1 MALLISNRCDVQ
13 ESQNTFLQIYSSR
26 LKPEWEYTTMMLPSQ
41 RSERH
46 VAAHAILDAFV
57 FYPVHTYCVLA
68 RSSNPTA
75 PSYSRTS
82 SQPNCLDFGRIPFDT
97 NCFVAVAP
105 LVHFHVI
112 PLHSSARFHPDVET
126 DIPTGFLRSVFPFQP
141 TASSLLGVPLVCAC
155 LRVVQRDPMRCA
167 FCTAPSLATRRTLQ
181 SSYRRTWKDE
191 ASRRR
196 WRP

>member
-1 MALLISNRCDVQ
+1 MQRMQFLTLSSFTQSILIVFWRDLRIPRPPRIPALRVNR
-13 ESQNTFLQIYSSR
+13 I
-26 LKPEWEYTTMMLPSQ
+26 
-41 RSERH
+41 
-46 VAAHAILDAFV
+46 AF
-57 FYPVHTYCVLA
+57 
-68 RSSNPTA
+68 
-75 PSYSRTS
+75 
-82 SQPNCLDFGRIPFDT
+82 DFGRIPFDT

-126 DIPTGFLRSVFPFQP
+126 DIPTGLLRSVFPFQP

-155 LRVVQRDPMRCA
+155 LRVVQRDPMRCV
-167 FCTAPSLATRRTLQ
+167 FFTVPSLATRRTLQ